1 MTTTVINLH
10 GLRDHPDHDPAL
22 NPAVVY
28 VSRRQWWGPGRLLD
42 EHPLKNPHL
51 VDKPCRARGCHGIV
65 HTRVEAIAAYGRR
78 LLAHPDLLALVPE
91 LRGRTLGC
99 WCAPEL
105 CHGHIVAALA
115 GVPEL
120 EMRAVLRGLVA
131 DPLSALPAGVG
142 LIVSGRPSASTCFG
156 SRTAG

>member
-10 GLRDHPDHDPAL
+10 DRRDHPDYDPDL

-65 HTRVEAIAAYGRR
+65 HTREEAVAAYGRR
-78 LLAHPDLLALVPE
+78 LLNNPDLLAEVPA
-91 LRGRTLGC
+91 LRGKTLGC

-105 CHGHIVAALA
+105 CHAHIVAALA
-115 GVPEL
+115 EVSPVEI
-120 EMRAVLRGLVA
+120 RAVLQRLVR
-131 DPLSALPAGVG
+131 DPAAALRAAV
-142 LIVSGRPSASTCFG
+142 
-156 SRTAG
+156 

>member
-1 MTTTVINLH
+1 MTTTVIDLH
-10 GLRDHPDHDPAL
+10 DRRGDPEADPDL
-22 NPAVVY
+22 NSAVLY

-65 HTRVEAIAAYGRR
+65 HTRVEAISAYGRR

-91 LRGRTLGC
+91 LRGKTLAC

-105 CHGHIVAALA
+105 CHAHVLA
-115 GVPEL
+115 VLAETPEL
-120 EMRAVLRGLVA
+120 EMRPALQRLVA
-131 DPLSALPAGVG
+131 DPAAALQAAV
-142 LIVSGRPSASTCFG
+142 
-156 SRTAG
+156 